1 MNTIPDE
8 GFQLAKEKKK
18 PVSKDPNPEAFWRDY
33 GKVVSICKLKAENP
47 KWGSAKIIKFCK
59 EQLNDRMVRKY
70 LENYFYDLTSNHL
83 YKKSVDLATPHRK
96 CLLKED
102 LINLVKKNHALD
114 HRKSHSIYESI
125 RRFVFPVV
133 RENVKLLFDLY
144 VDCDQCKSAISLPK
158 TERTRRPIPAT
169 YPNSR
174 WQIDLKKMPP
184 HKGFQYICNIV
195 DCFSRFAFGQAC
207 KTKSATE
214 ISKVVLSYI
223 YLYGAPRILQSDNGK
238 EFRNSNLKEVVD
250 QFDTVQMHGR
260 PYHPQSQGRVERFN
274 RTLTEYFRIKMSER
288 SNWSDQLPEFYYAY
302 NNRLNKA
309 TRPKTPY
316 QLFFTRPNFAV
327 PLDDQVPYASL
338 TKEERDFLEHV
349 ELDVDENESEEEL
362 PEVIIDV
369 RHSSLTEASD
379 GNQIASTHHNEEEL
393 TLHEAMNILDD
404 GVNEENGNL
413 PPDCTQ
419 EDDFVVPEPSF
430 SQTAILQENVSP
442 YYKQMYQRK
451 FYNEQNKENVQVH
464 QQVCDC
470 V

>member
-1 MNTIPDE
+1 
-8 GFQLAKEKKK
+8 
-18 PVSKDPNPEAFWRDY
+18 
-33 GKVVSICKLKAENP
+33 
-47 KWGSAKIIKFCK
+47 
-59 EQLNDRMVRKY
+59 
-70 LENYFYDLTSNHL
+70 
-83 YKKSVDLATPHRK
+83 
-96 CLLKED
+96 
-102 LINLVKKNHALD
+102 
-114 HRKSHSIYESI
+114 
-125 RRFVFPVV
+125 
-133 RENVKLLFDLY
+133 
-144 VDCDQCKSAISLPK
+144 
-158 TERTRRPIPAT
+158 
-169 YPNSR
+169 
-174 WQIDLKKMPP
+174 
-184 HKGFQYICNIV
+184 
-195 DCFSRFAFGQAC
+195 
-207 KTKSATE
+207 
-214 ISKVVLSYI
+214 
-223 YLYGAPRILQSDNGK
+223 
-238 EFRNSNLKEVVD
+238 
-250 QFDTVQMHGR
+250 MHGR
-260 PYHPQSQGRVERFN
+260 PYHPQSQGRVGRFN

-338 TKEERDFLEHV
+338 TKEERDFLEHA

-464 QQVCDC
+464 QQVCDF